1 MYYAAIE
8 SNAQAKAK
16 HNQSLRENAKAR
28 LQFLAGK
35 KTVKREECAPNRK
48 AKAALDARQK
58 DHDLMTRRID
68 FKASIGAYHKPG
80 SMNMH

>member
-1 MYYAAIE
+1 MYFATIE
-8 SNAQAKAK
+8 SNAQAKAE
-16 HNQSLRENAKAR
+16 HNQSLRENAKTR

-58 DHDLMTRRID
+58 DYDLMIRRLD
-68 FKASIGAYHKPG
+68 FKAPIGTYHKPG
-80 SMNMH
+80 SMNMR